1 MIEDQIEYEFGEHVE
16 DMRST
21 ENDLYSALCT
31 LYTGIH
37 YTLSSSIEAFVDRSA
52 LSSNITDAGRD
63 THSIRQYRN
72 YVIAKDTTA
81 ILDYLSQRYDFMYT
95 QLSSMM
101 LS

>member
-1 MIEDQIEYEFGEHVE
+1 MIEDQIEYEIGINVE
-16 DMRST
+16 DMRRT

-37 YTLSSSIEAFVDRSA
+37 YTLSSSIESFVDRSA
-52 LSSNITDAGRD
+52 MPSYIRDAGSE
-63 THSIRQYRN
+63 THSIRQNRN
-72 YVIAKDTTA
+72 YVIAKDATA